1 MMEGRGPLESRVV
14 RPHTEQ
20 GLASYA
26 YLWFIRA
33 KEAAMFGKILV
44 AVDASEP
51 SDRAAS
57 VAAELAGRVVA
68 EIQTG
73 MHGGVARQILDFAKQ
88 GGSGS
93 S

>member
-1 MMEGRGPLESRVV
+1 
-14 RPHTEQ
+14 
-20 GLASYA
+20 
-26 YLWFIRA
+26 
-33 KEAAMFGKILV
+33 MFGKILV

-73 MHGGVARQILDFAKQ
+73 MHGGIARQILDFAKQ